1 MRTIS
6 YKTYLDKI
14 YGCFIGK
21 AVSGNIGAPYEGIKM
36 PMELPYS
43 PKMINCELPNDDLDL
58 QVLWLDVLEQKG
70 EHFTSYD
77 LLDRFANHCSYSPG
91 EYAVMRKNYSRGIYP
106 PYSGKFC
113 NDYYTEGMGCPIR
126 SELWGCVG
134 VGNMTLASEFASRD
148 GQLDHFGES
157 IWAERFLA
165 ALESEAFFE
174 SDINVL
180 LDKALKVLPSDSKF
194 RGLVCFTRELCEAY
208 GDMKTVLCK
217 LLFRYGHPDCTNM
230 YQNMGITIAALLL
243 GEGDIIKTSLLA
255 LNCGFDTD
263 CTCATAG
270 AIIGLLRGADELMQA
285 YSLTEVTYALGVESN
300 RRSNRIFDLAED
312 IAKMGIQFSKTVNPC
327 VVITDAPQVH
337 YDFDL
342 PEPIAVRVLYQDMEP
357 SIALGESRVVTL
369 CFENR
374 SDSAKRLDCRIDSV
388 NGILCSLPDFVMELP
403 ARAKSQV
410 AVTFT
415 LPMGTELVYDK
426 NIFTL
431 TAGSE
436 GKIAFQKQFGLAGA
450 VPWKLCGPFWRTE
463 PVCTTEA
470 LLKVSSYYE
479 LMVNSRVQ
487 GNDTDKSR
495 HFHLNFAADTDTEF
509 VSEHALFEPLKE
521 QHAGSDYEQTLVN
534 IREDSF
540 YLKDMFGF
548 RGPCTVYL
556 SRILVVPEDMEV
568 CVQIGHTCPFQ
579 LFVNGALVAER
590 NYCDNWTAENVHV
603 EGLRL
608 HRGENK
614 LVLRVTRVNADAKMN
629 VTFSKEAACSEH
641 IVDFAS
647 RNPYCFW
654 NTGRGRENDR
664 AGERQSKD
672 NL

>member
-1 MRTIS
+1 MKSIS

-43 PKMINCELPNDDLDL
+43 PQMINCDLPNDDLDL

-77 LLDRFANHCSYSPG
+77 LLDRFANHCPYSPG
-91 EYAVMRKNYSRGIYP
+91 EYAVMRKNYSRGIDP

-126 SELWGCVG
+126 SELWGCVS
-134 VGNMTLASEFASRD
+134 VGNIALASEFASRD

-174 SDINVL
+174 SDIHVL
-180 LDKALKVLPSDSKF
+180 LDKALTVLPGDSKF

-208 GDMKTVLCK
+208 GDMKAVLGK
-217 LLFRYGHPDCTNM
+217 MLFRYGHPDCTNL
-230 YQNMGITIAALLL
+230 YQNMGITLAALLL
-243 GEGDIIKTSLLA
+243 GEGDIIRTSLLA

-270 AIIGLLRGADELMQA
+270 AVIGLLRGADELMHA
-285 YSLTEVTYALGVESN
+285 YDLTEVTYALGVESS

-312 IAKMGIQFSKTVNPC
+312 IAKLGIQFSKTINPC
-327 VVITDAPQVH
+327 VAVTDAPQVQF
-337 YDFDL
+337 DFAP
-342 PEPIAVRVLYQDMEP
+342 PEPVSVQVLYQDMEP
-357 SIALGESRVVTL
+357 SIALGESREVTL

-374 SDSAKRLDCRIDSV
+374 GGSGVALDCRIDSV
-388 NGILCSLPDFVMELP
+388 NGILCFRPDFALELP
-403 ARAKSQV
+403 AGARSQV
-410 AVTFT
+410 PVTFM
-415 LPMGTELVYDK
+415 LPMEAMLVYDK

-431 TAGSE
+431 TASSG
-436 GKIAFQKQFGLAGA
+436 GKAVFRKRFGLAGA

-479 LMVNSRVQ
+479 LMAHSCVQ
-487 GNDTDKSR
+487 GSDTDKVR
-495 HFHLNFAADTDTEF
+495 QFHLNFAADTDTEF
-509 VSEHALFEPLKE
+509 VAEQALFEPLKVPC
-521 QHAGSDYEQTLVN
+521 AGSGYEQTLAS

-540 YLKDMFGF
+540 CLEDLLGF

-556 SRILVVPEDMEV
+556 SRVLVAPEDMEV
-568 CVQIGHTCPFQ
+568 CVQIGHSCPFR
-579 LFVNGALVAER
+579 FTVNGALVAKR
-590 NYCDNWTAENVHV
+590 DCCDNWTGENVHV

-614 LVLRVTRVNADAKMN
+614 LVLRITRVNADAKMN
-629 VTFSKEAACSEH
+629 VTFSREAACSEH
-641 IVDFAS
+641 IVTFAS
-647 RNPYCFW
+647 RNPYCF
-654 NTGRGRENDR
+654 
-664 AGERQSKD
+664 
-672 NL
+672 